1 MPSQV
6 TIINLALTRLGQATI
21 SSVDEASTEASTAIT
36 IYDTVLRA
44 VLQDHAWAFNT
55 RRVLLALRDI
65 NTFGTGF
72 SLAYAIPSDCLQV
85 YEIWN
90 GGASADIGAAQR
102 VPFIEENNIL
112 YTNKPHALLV
122 YGAYE
127 PVANAYSPLFVDAFA
142 FRLAAELSIPLSQ
155 RTSMFDTMM
164 SSYQEVVQNAKFKN
178 ATSAVPFVTIPAYIK
193 ARS

>member
-21 SSVDEASTEASTAIT
+21 SSVDEASTEASTALT

-44 VLQDHAWAFNT
+44 VLQDHAWSFNT
-55 RRVLLALRDI
+55 RRLPLALLDV

-90 GGASADIGAAQR
+90 EAASSDIGVAQR
-102 VPFIEENNIL
+102 TPFIEENNIL
-112 YTNKPHALLV
+112 YTNKPHAILV

-127 PVANAYSPLFVDAFA
+127 PAANAYSPLFVDAFA

-155 RTSMFDTMM
+155 RSSMFDTMM
-164 SSYQEVVQNAKFKN
+164 SSYQEVVHNAKFKN
-178 ATSAVPFVTIPAYIK
+178 ATRAVPSVHVPAYIK